1 MRSPSAPR
9 DRARR
14 VSAAVTVLALGL
26 TMAACSSPSTG
37 ASAGGSAATSVGG
50 TVHVLAEDINYTD
63 NWKTLLPQFE
73 KDTGITVKIDTVP
86 YSDMASKILLGFTQ
100 KSSDY
105 DVVFNDNTYGVGYH
119 QSKYVED
126 LNQYAKADTTYGS
139 FDQLYQPYLAPMTDS
154 GTTFGLPVY
163 GESTWLM
170 YRKDLFEQYGIANP
184 PKTMDELAADAQII
198 KEKSGGKVAGITL
211 RGAAGIQSVYPW
223 SGFLRAFGGSYYDA
237 SGKVVVDTPEAIK
250 ATTFW
255 TNLLKNY
262 GPSGAANF
270 DWEQNR
276 IAFTQG
282 KAAMTIDA
290 TANGP
295 FNEDASQS
303 LVAGKVGYAAIP
315 YAIDNPPATG
325 NTDNSLDVHAL
336 YLSSFS
342 KNKAAAY
349 KFMAWATSD
358 AVQENAVKTSESV
371 GVTSQA
377 ALNSA
382 DYAKKYGPF
391 QAAVLTQLKTGN
403 VDYLPAGQNAN
414 TIITAVGQALSQ
426 SLAGELTPE
435 AALQQAQKTL
445 DQQLKQ

>member
-1 MRSPSAPR
+1 MMRSHTAAR

-14 VSAAVTVLALGL
+14 GTVAASILAIGLALS
-26 TMAACSSPSTG
+26 ACSSPASTP
-37 ASAGGSAATSVGG
+37 SAGSSSAATGG
-50 TVHVLAEDINYTD
+50 TVRVLAEDINYTD
-63 NWKTLLPQFE
+63 NWKKLLPQFE
-73 KDTGITVKIDTVP
+73 KETGITVKIDTVP

-119 QSKYVED
+119 QSKYIED
-126 LNQYAKADTTYGS
+126 LNQYAQADTTYGS
-139 FDQLYQPYLAPMTDS
+139 FDKLYQPYVAPMTDN
-154 GTTFGLPVY
+154 GVTFGLPVY

-170 YRKDLFEQYGIANP
+170 YRKDLFEQYGITNP
-184 PKTMDELAADAQII
+184 PSTMAELEADAKLI

-223 SGFLRAFGGSYYDA
+223 SGFLRAFGGDYYGAD
-237 SGKVVVDTPEAIK
+237 GKVKVDTPEAIK

-255 TNLLKNY
+255 ANLLKNY
-262 GPSGAANF
+262 GPAGAANF

-295 FNEDASQS
+295 FNEDSSQS
-303 LVAGKVGYAAIP
+303 VIAGKVGYAAIP
-315 YAIDNPPATG
+315 YAIDNPPTTG
-325 NTDNSLDVHAL
+325 NTDNSLNVHAL

-349 KFMAWATSD
+349 KFMSWATSD
-358 AVQENAVKTSESV
+358 AVQENLVATSEAV
-371 GVTSQA
+371 GATSLTV
-377 ALNSA
+377 LNGSE
-382 DYAKKYGPF
+382 YAKKYGPF
-391 QAAVLTQLKTGN
+391 QAAVLSQLKTGN
-403 VDYLPAGQNAN
+403 VNYLPAGQDAN

-426 SLAGELTPE
+426 ALAGEATPE
-435 AALQQAQKTL
+435 AALAQAQKTL
-445 DQQLKQ
+445 DEQLG

>member
-1 MRSPSAPR
+1 MRSHTATR

-14 VSAAVTVLALGL
+14 VAAAASIVAVGFGL
-26 TMAACSSPSTG
+26 AACSSP
-37 ASAGGSAATSVGG
+37 ASAPGGSSSPAAGG
-50 TVHVLAEDINYTD
+50 TIRILAEDINYTD
-63 NWKTLLPQFE
+63 NWKKMLPEFE
-73 KDTGITVKIDTVP
+73 KATGITVKIDTVP

-126 LNQYAKADTTYGS
+126 LNQYAEADATFGS
-139 FDQLYQPYLAPMTDS
+139 LDKLYQPYVAPMTDN
-154 GTTFGLPVY
+154 GVTFGLPVY

-184 PKTMDELAADAQII
+184 PKTMDELEADAKLIT
-198 KEKSGGKVAGITL
+198 EKTGGEVAGITL

-223 SGFLRAFGGSYYDA
+223 SGFLRAFGGDYFGAD
-237 SGKVVVDTPEAIK
+237 GKVKVDTPEAVQ

-255 TNLLKNY
+255 ANLLKNY
-262 GPSGAANF
+262 GPAGAANF

-295 FNEDASQS
+295 FNEDPSQS
-303 LVAGKVGYAAIP
+303 VIGGKVGYAAIP
-315 YAIDNPPATG
+315 YAIANPPATG
-325 NTDNSLDVHAL
+325 NTNNSLNVHAL

-349 KFMAWATSD
+349 KFMSWATSD
-358 AVQENAVKTSESV
+358 AVQENLVKTSEAV
-371 GVTSQA
+371 GATSIA
-377 ALNSA
+377 ALNGPE
-382 DYAKKYGPF
+382 YAKKYGPF
-391 QAAVLTQLKTGN
+391 QAAVLSQLKTGN
-403 VDYLPAGQNAN
+403 VNYLPAGQDAN
-414 TIITAVGQALSQ
+414 TVITAVGQALSQ
-426 SLAGELTPE
+426 SLAGEATPE
-435 AALQQAQKTL
+435 AALAQAQKTL
-445 DQQLKQ
+445 DEQLG